1 MSDEKSKCDQLTSQI
16 KSSAEAKPG
25 DFFKFMEAVKRLVE
39 QSAKSQK
46 EKEPTQK
53 KEAPES
59 VLKDKNAV
67 IEKQKMTNE
76 ISQLARQETEKI
88 NPYDWV
94 EQAFLNRKT
103 RLENIGFKTPHDYF
117 LFLTQMDDE
126 MEKNPKGIIRELCEI
141 YGVGMPY
148 TPNFKYREKVA
159 AYQAEKDDSGSYK
172 HPYFDFVRPAMADLI
187 RKGMADD
194 IDDAYQKA
202 IWLDNNVRKQL
213 LAIYAD
219 NELNRKA
226 AAAQKAKEASF
237 SPHSKASAESKS
249 KKTFRQELEELFN
262 TMN

>member
-1 MSDEKSKCDQLTSQI
+1 MSDEKSKCDKLTCQAKSPDEI
-16 KSSAEAKPG
+16 KSD
-25 DFFKFMEAVKRLVE
+25 DFFKFMEAVKRLME
-39 QSAKSQK
+39 QSSKSQK
-46 EKEPTQK
+46 EKESAQK
-53 KEAPES
+53 KEAVES
-59 VLKDKNAV
+59 VEKDNNAV
-67 IEKQKMTNE
+67 IGKQKVAEE
-76 ISQLARQETEKI
+76 ISQSIRQETEKT

-94 EQAFLNRKT
+94 EQTFLNRKA

-117 LFLTQMDDE
+117 LFLTQIDDE

-148 TPNFKYREKVA
+148 TPNFKYREKVT

-213 LAIYAD
+213 LAVYAD

-237 SPHSKASAESKS
+237 SPHSKASAESKA